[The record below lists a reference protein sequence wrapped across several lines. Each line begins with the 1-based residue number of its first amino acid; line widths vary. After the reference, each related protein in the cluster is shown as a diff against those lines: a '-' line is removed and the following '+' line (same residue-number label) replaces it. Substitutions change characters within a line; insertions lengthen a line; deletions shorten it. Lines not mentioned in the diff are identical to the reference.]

1 MIKQKLMK
9 VIKFMKLMKVIK
21 FMKLMKLM
29 KAYNPKISSINSIS
43 PISHLPFRSVSRSQN
58 ISTDI
63 SSITFISSISR
74 NNSRLFYREYLLL
87 LFTFVTVLCL
97 HSELTAQPYIDPIQV
112 RYMQAFRTP
121 NTPATPFTHLYAGSD
136 LPVRLKGDAI
146 LLFSPYY
153 DQWNLDSAQTDGMY
167 PTVHSLALPV
177 GLIMP
182 IMDTKWTITVLPFVR
197 TNGEELFGDRTFQF
211 GGAALAGL
219 ALKPH
224 QKFRL
229 GVYASGEFFGLFIIP
244 LLGVDWRIDD
254 RNYLFGV
261 LPGRLTFEHQWNDR
275 LFGGATFR
283 APTTSYRFADGSFM
297 RLDDNQISAFV
308 DYYITKEICVT
319 VEPGYGLL
327 RRIRTGVNSVEYL
340 TKVHWGDGF
349 FLKVS
354 AAYRIRFEK

>member
-1 MIKQKLMK
+1 MQIIMVIFLIKDMQIINL
-9 VIKFMKLMKVIK
+9 
-21 FMKLMKLM
+21 
-29 KAYNPKISSINSIS
+29 YISSIN
-43 PISHLPFRSVSRSQN
+43 F
-58 ISTDI
+58 
-63 SSITFISSISR
+63 ITFISSISNLPLKSVAPSQNISTEICSINLISSISR
-74 NNSRLFYREYLLL
+74 NSSRLFYRGFLIL
-87 LFTFVTVLCL
+87 LFSFAIVLCP
-97 HSELTAQPYIDPIQV
+97 HSDLTAQPYVDPIQV
-112 RYMQAFRTP
+112 RYMQAFRSP

-136 LPVRLKGDAI
+136 LPVRMKGDAI

-153 DQWNLDSAQTDGMY
+153 EQWNLDSAQTDGIY
-167 PTVHSLALPV
+167 PNVHSLALPV

-182 IMDTKWTITVLPFVR
+182 IKDTKWTITVLPFVR

-308 DYYITKEICVT
+308 DYYVTKQFCVT
-319 VEPGYGLL
+319 IEPGYGLL
-327 RRIRTGVNSVEYL
+327 RRIRTGVNTEEYL

-354 AAYRIRFEK
+354 GAYRIRFGE

>member
-9 VIKFMKLMKVIK
+9 VIKF
-21 FMKLMKLM
+21 MKLM

-43 PISHLPFRSVSRSQN
+43 PISHLPFRSVSRIQN

-121 NTPATPFTHLYAGSD
+121 KTPATPFTHLYAGSD
-136 LPVRLKGDAI
+136 LPVRMKGDAI

-182 IMDTKWTITVLPFVR
+182 IKDTKWTLTVLPFVR

-283 APTTSYRFADGSFM
+283 APTTSYRFADGSFI

-308 DYYITKEICVT
+308 DYYITKEFCVT

-327 RRIRTGVNSVEYL
+327 RRIRTGVNTAEYL